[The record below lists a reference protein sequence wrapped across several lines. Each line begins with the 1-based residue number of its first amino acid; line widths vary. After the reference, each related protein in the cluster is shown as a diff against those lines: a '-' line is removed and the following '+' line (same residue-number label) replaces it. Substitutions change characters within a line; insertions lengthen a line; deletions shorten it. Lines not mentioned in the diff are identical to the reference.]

1 MPLRPSILRAVDVL
15 AGYTTKVTG
24 TTAPSSATGC
34 PSLSY
39 RASATLAHGPS
50 NSRTGCRWGVR
61 ESDQRPPESSN
72 RTARWIPVGRT
83 RDARSLV
90 AMHREFPGDSADL
103 AGKKHH
109 CSVLA
114 AIIHCDERVQ
124 AFNDLTEVIQSFN
137 N

>member
-1 MPLRPSILRAVDVL
+1 
-15 AGYTTKVTG
+15 
-24 TTAPSSATGC
+24 
-34 PSLSY
+34 
-39 RASATLAHGPS
+39 
-50 NSRTGCRWGVR
+50 
-61 ESDQRPPESSN
+61 
-72 RTARWIPVGRT
+72 
-83 RDARSLV
+83 
-90 AMHREFPGDSADL
+90 MHREFPGDSADL